1 MNNVSDNGAD
11 SGSGQESDA
20 ILERLH
26 ALHPKLIDLS
36 LGRIEALM
44 SRLGSP
50 EKNLPPVIHIAGTN
64 GKGSTL
70 AFLRAMLE
78 AASLR
83 VHAYT
88 SPHLVRFAERIMLA
102 GNTVKEE
109 DLVKLLSECER
120 ANGGEEITFFEI
132 TTAAAFLAFANV
144 AAEIVLL
151 ETGLGGRLD
160 ATNLVAKPALTVIT
174 PIAMDHMQYLGDS
187 LSEIAGEK
195 AAIQKPGVT
204 SVVGP
209 QDEVAQAVILAVAE
223 DVGAEVFLY
232 GRDWRIDI
240 TDDGFAYSSEALEL
254 DLPRPSLPG
263 AHQLINAATAI
274 ACLEQLTDFELS
286 DRAIVRGLSNTD
298 WPGRLQ
304 NLTEGNLAEALPS
317 GWELWL
323 DGGHNAAAGQALGS
337 ALSVWSDKPT
347 HLVLGMLQS
356 KQALEFL
363 KPLASVAE
371 SAQTIE
377 IPGEKSTAAAHGL
390 AATAAEAGL
399 RASPAADLR
408 SAIGAIMAEEP
419 GPARILICGSLY
431 LLGHVYR
438 VNGAGGPA

>member
-298 WPGRLQ
+298 
-304 NLTEGNLAEALPS
+304 
-317 GWELWL
+317 
-323 DGGHNAAAGQALGS
+323 
-337 ALSVWSDKPT
+337 
-347 HLVLGMLQS
+347 
-356 KQALEFL
+356 
-363 KPLASVAE
+363 
-371 SAQTIE
+371 
-377 IPGEKSTAAAHGL
+377 
-390 AATAAEAGL
+390 
-399 RASPAADLR
+399 
-408 SAIGAIMAEEP
+408 
-419 GPARILICGSLY
+419 
-431 LLGHVYR
+431 
-438 VNGAGGPA
+438 